1 MISTEGLLGVFGLPD
16 TSVEKRR
23 KTKMTYPLG
32 GLSIY
37 QPSPHKILVSVVT
50 FQTVKVC
57 MYIVMIGEK
66 VKNRISLET
75 TFKKLHKQLNPN
87 RSPAISVS
95 FMRFRKRG
103 LI

>member
-66 VKNRISLET
+66 SE
-75 TFKKLHKQLNPN
+75 KQDITWNHFQGT
-87 RSPAISVS
+87 SQTA
-95 FMRFRKRG
+95 
-103 LI
+103 